1 MKKYQVLSGCYPF
14 LYLPSILFYSGEN
27 LFFYSGEVFKISL
40 ASFSLRSLFYGLQ
53 KFQILTASAPLQAD
67 FSRLPLGFV
76 LTVRSQL
83 IFAFSLCSL
92 SVRSSVRLLFVEKIK
107 VKREVNIKVNFK
119 VIKGKIKVIKI
130 EVYRHWMYTKK
141 VDKCVRIR
149 DKKKQKGKAHMSNKN
164 SPAKYSEEL
173 KKTIVTLYQSGK
185 TYAEIKKEYG
195 VSSSALSNWVRKYSQ
210 VQVDED
216 TVLTAQ
222 QIKALQRRNAE
233 LEEENLIL
241 KKAIAIF
248 TPHSDRD

>member
-1 MKKYQVLSGCYPF
+1 MGLSKAQTRIPW
-14 LYLPSILFYSGEN
+14 
-27 LFFYSGEVFKISL
+27 
-40 ASFSLRSLFYGLQ
+40 
-53 KFQILTASAPLQAD
+53 
-67 FSRLPLGFV
+67 
-76 LTVRSQL
+76 
-83 IFAFSLCSL
+83 
-92 SVRSSVRLLFVEKIK
+92 
-107 VKREVNIKVNFK
+107 REI
-119 VIKGKIKVIKI
+119 I
-130 EVYRHWMYTKK
+130 
-141 VDKCVRIR
+141 
-149 DKKKQKGKAHMSNKN
+149 
-164 SPAKYSEEL
+164 
-173 KKTIVTLYQSGK
+173 TIVTLYQSGK